1 MQLSTLVEKIEF
13 FHLKNGKYP
22 ERLEELQEI
31 DPFAPI
37 VDPLQMHNKSDSV
50 NFNYY
55 KIENRYTVF
64 SSGVDG
70 QAGTEDDFYPEIQMD
85 STSKVGLILKDPN
98 G

>member
-1 MQLSTLVEKIEF
+1 MRVL
-13 FHLKNGKYP
+13 N
-22 ERLEELQEI
+22 
-31 DPFAPI
+31 
-37 VDPLQMHNKSDSV
+37 SV

-85 STSKVGLILKDPN
+85 STSKFGLILKDPK